1 MIWATVSSS
10 SCFCQLC
17 RASPSLA
24 AKNIINLISGLAIWW
39 CPCVESSLVL
49 EKSVCYDQ
57 WILLAKLLAFAP
69 LHFVLQSQT
78 CLLLQVSLDFLLFHS
93 SPLRW
98 KLMMVWKC
106 CTQYASKFGKLSSGR
121 RTGKGQF
128 SFQSLRNAMLKNAQ
142 TTTQLHSFHM
152 LVK

>member
-1 MIWATVSSS
+1 MIWATVSSQ
-10 SCFCQLC
+10 SCFCWLC

-24 AKNIINLISGLAIWW
+24 AKNVINLISVLTMCRIFS
-39 CPCVESSLVL
+39 CVVQRGSLL
-49 EKSVCYDQ
+49 WPVCS
-57 WILLAKLLAFAP
+57 LGKTLLAFAL
-69 LHFVLQSQT
+69 LHFELQCQT

-106 CTQYASKFGKLSSGR
+106 CTQYASKFGKLSSGH